1 VRFTTYPYG
10 GNGATSSECPD
21 GRNWM
26 IDTLVKAR
34 TDPRISG
41 VTVADYSDTPLTMTR
56 NRAVVDARKDGV
68 DVLVMLDS
76 DQAPDMYLGSD
87 PEAVPFWDAAFNF
100 IYNHYDRGPVCVAS
114 PYCGPP
120 PHENIYVFRWR
131 AASSDNPDDQF
142 ALEQYTREEAVEMSG
157 IHECAALP
165 TGLIM
170 FDMRCF
176 DLTEPCDEQWSERF
190 RQYLSEPLFR
200 RRVLPD
206 GDIREERLP
215 PPALDDDYINRLVA
229 WSAREKINTEQSWF
243 YYEYSD
249 KYQCEKHSTE
259 DVTATRDMSVA
270 GQMRLGYNPVHCAWS
285 SWAGH
290 WKPKCVGKPQLIG
303 TDFVASKLKRAALAN
318 RTAERKQVD
327 VSRLR
332 DNGRIQNV
340 IRNSPDG
347 KAVPCD

>member
-1 VRFTTYPYG
+1 MNPRTLDVRFTTYPYG

-34 TDPRISG
+34 TDPRISC

-142 ALEQYTREEAVEMSG
+142 GLEQYTREEAVEMSG

-176 DLTEPCDEQWSERF
+176 DLVEPDETSFHEEIKQQLGMMIGQPITEGFIQDFCNWS
-190 RQYLSEPLFR
+190 SR
-200 RRVLPD
+200 RKY
-206 GDIREERLP
+206 
-215 PPALDDDYINRLVA
+215 AN
-229 WSAREKINTEQSWF
+229 EQSFF
-243 YYEYSD
+243 YYEYAD